1 METDTNKQLVLN
13 LYYLGTSES
22 SSTTISTRFGSTAG
36 SRFLSS
42 RSNERIPT
50 AINYSATDRL
60 RNANTKSI
68 NQKDEEESRLAI
80 MPDKDENHKTYKTS
94 NRMEEDETD
103 NRLSDNEFVTLTMVT
118 RSTSPTPPASSSY
131 VRNRRAEIGIV
142 HQKEVIRSRKLPDT
156 TNEETQCD
164 RMEETSRFSR
174 YGGNNRISG
183 APWSTYLDKYSSG
196 TTSVGGPSMY
206 SSRGFTNASSSSGRF
221 NSFAYT
227 RTNEPPATTRN
238 ESATKESSSSSQE
251 THSSSNKNQNEKV
264 SSGLKGTTSNENS
277 TSSDSNTS
285 SNAQNIHGTNKEIN
299 GRIRD
304 SEQCSCG
311 GRKPETS
318 GNSESSRVFN
328 QNVAFHRKDDSME
341 DSQESNGSRE
351 DWSSRQSSVS
361 RCDEYNQ
368 RKPSIPRVGP
378 NSTNVVQPKSEI
390 KISKCSSKT
399 EIISPKREAYC
410 ERRGSTPKSDASSS
424 SKNSSKEESLRIVE
438 GHCQNQNEEIISQ
451 KRDISQ
457 RKDSTSRYVN
467 LLSNEIII
475 YIIYKQLYIRK
486 ANYLYYINYAFVKN
500 IIASNLFLLI

>member
-1 METDTNKQLVLN
+1 
-13 LYYLGTSES
+13 
-22 SSTTISTRFGSTAG
+22 
-36 SRFLSS
+36 
-42 RSNERIPT
+42 
-50 AINYSATDRL
+50 
-60 RNANTKSI
+60 
-68 NQKDEEESRLAI
+68 
-80 MPDKDENHKTYKTS
+80 MPDKDENHKAYKTS
-94 NRMEEDETD
+94 NRTEEDETD
-103 NRLSDNEFVTLTMVT
+103 NRLSDSEFVTLTMMT

-156 TNEETQCD
+156 TDEETQCD
-164 RMEETSRFSR
+164 RMEETSKFSR

-183 APWSTYLDKYSSG
+183 APWSTYLDKYSSSG

-206 SSRGFTNASSSSGRF
+206 SSRGFTNASSSSSRF
-221 NSFAYT
+221 NSFVYT
-227 RTNEPPATTRN
+227 RTNEAPAITRN

-277 TSSDSNTS
+277 TSSDSNAS

-299 GRIRD
+299 GSRIRER
-304 SEQCSCG
+304 EQCSCG
-311 GRKPETS
+311 GRKTETS

-361 RCDEYNQ
+361 RYDEYNQ
-368 RKPSIPRVGP
+368 RKPSIPRVGR
-378 NSTNVVQPKSEI
+378 SSSKSEI
-390 KISKCSSKT
+390 KISNCSSKT

-438 GHCQNQNEEIISQ
+438 GHCQNQNKEIISQ

-467 LLSNEIII
+467 LLSNEVII
-475 YIIYKQLYIRK
+475 YVL
-486 ANYLYYINYAFVKN
+486 
-500 IIASNLFLLI
+500 